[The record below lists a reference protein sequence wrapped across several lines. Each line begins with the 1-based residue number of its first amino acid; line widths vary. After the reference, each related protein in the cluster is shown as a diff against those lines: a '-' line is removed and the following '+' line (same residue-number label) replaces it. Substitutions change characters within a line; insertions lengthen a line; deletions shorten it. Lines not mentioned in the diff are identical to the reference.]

1 VTGPRASPSGSSEGE
16 GLHAESQRRNEFYSR
31 MIRGGAVEHFVS
43 KAGAPTII
51 YPHVHVIHQNGGDVD
66 VVASARPASHVW
78 RITLRNPSGNEV
90 NSAIRQAQS
99 YL

>member
-1 VTGPRASPSGSSEGE
+1 MLKANGE
-16 GLHAESQRRNEFYSR
+16 NEFYSR
-31 MIRGGAVEHFVS
+31 MMRGEAVEYFVS
-43 KAGAPTII
+43 KTGAPTII

-66 VVASARPASHVW
+66 VVASAERGSHVW
-78 RITLRNPSGNEV
+78 RITLRNPSGNDV